1 MKVPDKNIPK
11 QTKEEEIG
19 SFPEKDFR
27 IVREKTT
34 QILKVKWSCQQ
45 IHWRP
50 GLRRKQHV
58 YHASRRNK
66 DKKKKAVIINAIT
79 EISKALEGTKSKISE
94 TEKEL
99 TYVQSAS

>member
-1 MKVPDKNIPK
+1 MKRDRIMQPVKVHDKNTPK

-19 SFPEKDFR
+19 SFPENNFR
-27 IVREKTT
+27 IMREKMT
-34 QILKVKWSCQQ
+34 QILKVKWTCQQ

-66 DKKKKAVIINAIT
+66 EKKSSNN
-79 EISKALEGTKSKISE
+79 
-94 TEKEL
+94 
-99 TYVQSAS
+99 QCNN

>member
-1 MKVPDKNIPK
+1 M
-11 QTKEEEIG
+11 
-19 SFPEKDFR
+19 
-27 IVREKTT
+27 REKMT
-34 QILKVKWSCQQ
+34 QILKVKWTCQQ

-50 GLRRKQHV
+50 GLRRKKPV

-66 DKKKKAVIINAIT
+66 EKQTNKQTKKKKKKQEVITNAIT

-99 TYVQSAS
+99 I